1 MVLNWTDHVKEATIT
16 LTMRLDDTAQPVAY
30 NFRSGGDDASHP
42 DRALSS
48 WVLYGSADGVN
59 WDICDVVKNLP
70 AVKSNNAWYN
80 GTIAEGANK
89 GNFQIALLTNEAR
102 GALTFKCGPLPGRAV
117 PQVTLH
123 AYGVGANSA
132 SVVLDWSKTGDFTD
146 SITTDPVAIEGEAQ
160 LGVPVALSVPDGLEA
175 GATYQVRARV
185 TNAKNVEATF
195 GPVCTTLAASDVSGY
210 LKRADFKVDYDAD
223 DEAMDD
229 FRVLVRL
236 AEGQPSGFTYEQC
249 AADGSD
255 LVFTSAD
262 GSMAYFFDVD
272 TWNPQGESC
281 IWVRLPRAKKGDAFS
296 MYYGKSGATSKADA
310 AGTWSGYKGVWH
322 MSETITAETAAT
334 TKSKNAAGDAALD
347 ANPTHGNQVDD
358 TKLAQMVS
366 TDGVVG
372 NARVNGTENGGNRC
386 YLSVPSYDGVG
397 DTFTL
402 SGWFNA
408 YDVSG
413 YPRLFSRKHPYDA
426 KFGFECEMSGGSKT
440 TASVRGA
447 SGTSVNFSFDDITK
461 NWLHMTFVYAGKTLT
476 VYVNGV
482 QKETG
487 GIDAVSDI
495 SEPLSFGNNSNGSE
509 ATLNGRYDEIRLQKG
524 VLRADRVKAEY
535 ATMTDATFLSCAGV
549 VSTDPD
555 MPNLESAAVAWEND
569 ATTVSLVLKAGVGD
583 ASIVF
588 TDVLSGQVYTI
599 DLAKGL
605 DAREEVKTVSYPLTA
620 EQLPPDATYSWVV
633 TVANGKFD
641 RPAKIV
647 GESKYYSGAADPTV
661 RYVSKTGSDENNG
674 MLLSSAKATL
684 QAAIDALGAE
694 GGTVY
699 IDDGDYAFTSETET
713 AVKIETPV
721 KVIGLSRDAS
731 KVMITRMGT
740 PTRNFWL
747 ANADC
752 GLYDLTVVGGS
763 YGNNSDQSGI
773 SIRIDSGNLER
784 CVIRDAYRVEWNGQ
798 GAVNVQAGATTHIS
812 RCIFVNNTAQ
822 NYASALLMRSGIAEN
837 CLFYGNHSLGASD
850 RNGSTVAVEGTAS
863 LVNCTI
869 AGNDGSRGSGVNIGQ
884 WATSKVINCA
894 IFGNTSENAP
904 DDHIHVWNGSNAKD
918 RIYNCASE
926 LEINESCLV
935 VTPGFR
941 DTKNNDY
948 SLSSASG
955 LVDQGATYEDTGATS
970 ETDLAG
976 NARLVDNVD
985 IGCYE
990 YTKADLDVG
999 FTASVSEGLVPM
1011 TVEFTASVF
1020 GAKGDVSYDWD
1031 FDNDGK
1037 VDETTT
1043 TPTVSYVYQ
1052 TAGVK
1057 TIGLTITS
1065 GGATAR
1071 ATLIDAIKVSPVVVF
1086 ADSANA
1092 ENAAFP
1098 YDTLET
1104 ATPDLALAIATAGNG
1119 SKILV
1124 ADGTYTATGTY
1135 GFEVSKDLRI
1145 ESISGNP
1152 ANCILSAQGNGTHR
1166 AMSLNHPSA
1175 LVAGLTMQDGYI
1187 SDHAA
1192 GATLLFR
1199 DLGGVVSNCVIKL
1212 GSARGWDG
1220 DGALASV
1227 STSGRITHS
1236 ILEQGLCHGDQQAD
1250 QKTSCLKIL
1259 GQVDNCLIRDC
1270 NRGADNQNIVMV
1282 YAGGKLLNCTIVDGL
1297 CNTTTRDG
1305 RTTDCVGV
1313 RADTGARVEN
1323 CVIVGVRHQESDETF
1338 SVRAWNGDAAAF
1350 VNCATDTAEPIN
1362 GTCVTV
1368 TTAAFRDYAAKDYR
1382 PASGSPLIGKGKKNE
1397 LADGTDLVGNR
1408 RASGAMDIGCYEA
1421 KSGFIVYVH

>member
-1 MVLNWTDHVKEATIT
+1 
-16 LTMRLDDTAQPVAY
+16 
-30 NFRSGGDDASHP
+30 
-42 DRALSS
+42 
-48 WVLYGSADGVN
+48 
-59 WDICDVVKNLP
+59 
-70 AVKSNNAWYN
+70 
-80 GTIAEGANK
+80 
-89 GNFQIALLTNEAR
+89 
-102 GALTFKCGPLPGRAV
+102 
-117 PQVTLH
+117 
-123 AYGVGANSA
+123 
-132 SVVLDWSKTGDFTD
+132 
-146 SITTDPVAIEGEAQ
+146 
-160 LGVPVALSVPDGLEA
+160 
-175 GATYQVRARV
+175 
-185 TNAKNVEATF
+185 
-195 GPVCTTLAASDVSGY
+195 
-210 LKRADFKVDYDAD
+210 
-223 DEAMDD
+223 
-229 FRVLVRL
+229 
-236 AEGQPSGFTYEQC
+236 
-249 AADGSD
+249 
-255 LVFTSAD
+255 
-262 GSMAYFFDVD
+262 
-272 TWNPQGESC
+272 
-281 IWVRLPRAKKGDAFS
+281 
-296 MYYGKSGATSKADA
+296 
-310 AGTWSGYKGVWH
+310 
-322 MSETITAETAAT
+322 
-334 TKSKNAAGDAALD
+334 
-347 ANPTHGNQVDD
+347 
-358 TKLAQMVS
+358 
-366 TDGVVG
+366 
-372 NARVNGTENGGNRC
+372 
-386 YLSVPSYDGVG
+386 
-397 DTFTL
+397 
-402 SGWFNA
+402 
-408 YDVSG
+408 
-413 YPRLFSRKHPYDA
+413 
-426 KFGFECEMSGGSKT
+426 
-440 TASVRGA
+440 
-447 SGTSVNFSFDDITK
+447 
-461 NWLHMTFVYAGKTLT
+461 
-476 VYVNGV
+476 
-482 QKETG
+482 
-487 GIDAVSDI
+487 
-495 SEPLSFGNNSNGSE
+495 
-509 ATLNGRYDEIRLQKG
+509 
-524 VLRADRVKAEY
+524 
-535 ATMTDATFLSCAGV
+535 
-549 VSTDPD
+549 
-555 MPNLESAAVAWEND
+555 
-569 ATTVSLVLKAGVGD
+569 
-583 ASIVF
+583 
-588 TDVLSGQVYTI
+588 
-599 DLAKGL
+599 
-605 DAREEVKTVSYPLTA
+605 
-620 EQLPPDATYSWVV
+620 
-633 TVANGKFD
+633 
-641 RPAKIV
+641 
-647 GESKYYSGAADPTV
+647 
-661 RYVSKTGSDENNG
+661 
-674 MLLSSAKATL
+674 
-684 QAAIDALGAE
+684 
-694 GGTVY
+694 
-699 IDDGDYAFTSETET
+699 
-713 AVKIETPV
+713 
-721 KVIGLSRDAS
+721 
-731 KVMITRMGT
+731 
-740 PTRNFWL
+740 
-747 ANADC
+747 
-752 GLYDLTVVGGS
+752 
-763 YGNNSDQSGI
+763 
-773 SIRIDSGNLER
+773 
-784 CVIRDAYRVEWNGQ
+784 
-798 GAVNVQAGATTHIS
+798 
-812 RCIFVNNTAQ
+812 
-822 NYASALLMRSGIAEN
+822 
-837 CLFYGNHSLGASD
+837 
-850 RNGSTVAVEGTAS
+850 
-863 LVNCTI
+863 
-869 AGNDGSRGSGVNIGQ
+869 
-884 WATSKVINCA
+884 
-894 IFGNTSENAP
+894 
-904 DDHIHVWNGSNAKD
+904 VWNGSNAKD

-935 VTPGFR
+935 VPPGFR

-1350 VNCATDTAEPIN
+1350 VNCATDTTEPIN

-1368 TTAAFRDYAAKDYR
+1368 TTAAFSDYTAKDYR